1 MLAHY
6 KMQSNIPYP
15 TDLHTIP
22 TIHTVPHPPHT
33 TGGEGG
39 LERWTI
45 YLCVHVYIY
54 IYTVYIYIWKN
65 YEKRWEHKVNP
76 L

>member
-6 KMQSNIPYP
+6 KMQSNVPYP

-33 TGGEGG
+33 TGGEGVRG
-39 LERWTI
+39 GWNAGPYI
-45 YLCVHVYIY
+45 CVCMSIY
-54 IYTVYIYIWKN
+54 IYTVYIYM
-65 YEKRWEHKVNP
+65 EK